1 MLLLRQ
7 SNKGDLTIM
16 ENTKTLENILDLMVD
31 QAKFVIDGEQGQEK
45 NTGQTRTALYGL
57 TKYYSALYDV
67 TTSQSLHNSLDDIW
81 GSVRRYL
88 RGKQDYA
95 ETLVDIDNTKQMFK
109 A

>member
-1 MLLLRQ
+1 
-7 SNKGDLTIM
+7 M
-16 ENTKTLENILDLMVD
+16 ENTKTLENILDLMVK
-31 QAKFVIDGEQGQEK
+31 QAKLVISREQDQEK
-45 NTGQTRTALYGL
+45 NIDQTRFVLYGF
-57 TKYYSALYDV
+57 TQYYSALYDV